1 MPLPK
6 TLLLLSISDVA
17 NFDDFIDLAR
27 WHECI
32 FETTKTYYL
41 FLLGISKDSIEFNRI
56 KLIKIHYVSLNFL
69 SRHSSQGERPVQL
82 FETDIHVKDFYF
94 KVRNKR
100 FVFHLSQFFLFLV
113 QICQI
118 LNFCTRS
125 QWIQASK
132 NWIDWRKC
140 GNKMKFFNYFLY

>member
-32 FETTKTYYL
+32 FETTKPYYL

-56 KLIKIHYVSLNFL
+56 KLIKIHLRL
-69 SRHSSQGERPVQL
+69 SE
-82 FETDIHVKDFYF
+82 
-94 KVRNKR
+94 
-100 FVFHLSQFFLFLV
+100 LSQ
-113 QICQI
+113 
-118 LNFCTRS
+118 
-125 QWIQASK
+125 
-132 NWIDWRKC
+132 
-140 GNKMKFFNYFLY
+140 